1 LRILALVGSP
11 RKGSNTDLL
20 VDQILKGARENGH
33 TFEKI
38 YLYDLELS
46 PCIDCR
52 SCKRGD
58 YVCGLKDGMQEV
70 YPKMEGADLIIFGT
84 PIYWYGPTGPM
95 KLFIDRMRP
104 FIANKKLRGKKAI
117 VVAPSEEGPDAC
129 DPLIKMFRMSFAYL
143 GMDFIGE
150 IFAKAYERAEIKN
163 QPEALARALKM
174 GISL

>member
-1 LRILALVGSP
+1 MRILALVGSP

-20 VDQILKGARENGH
+20 IDQILKGAGEKGH

-52 SCKRGD
+52 NCKAGEF
-58 YVCGLKDGMQEV
+58 VCILKDGMQRV

-95 KLFIDRMRP
+95 KLLIDRMRP
-104 FIANKKLRGKKAI
+104 FIANKKLEGKKA
-117 VVAPSEEGPDAC
+117 VVVTPSEEGEDAC
-129 DPLIKMFRMSFAYL
+129 DPLIRMFQMSFKYL
-143 GMDFIGE
+143 GVEFVGE
-150 IFAKAYERAEIKN
+150 ILAKAYERAEIKN
-163 QPEALARALKM
+163 QPEALARALELGK
-174 GISL
+174 SL